1 MIFLGKRVSLKIFR
15 KISFQV
21 SGGQSGLSGQT
32 VRALGADGPRVFD
45 IYLISEVFGKGFREN
60 SLPVGQSAGF
70 RRTVCYLLR
79 NQTELCAAR
88 VDRADGPRPTRRQSA
103 GPRRTVCPA
112 QRAPLIAV
120 DFAFLPLE
128 FKREQ
133 SARYAFFT

>member
-1 MIFLGKRVSLKIFR
+1 VTIFLGKRVSLKIFR

-103 GPRRTVCPA
+103 GPRRTVREVLA
-112 QRAPLIAV
+112 
-120 DFAFLPLE
+120 DSLPSPTGTSDS
-128 FKREQ
+128 R
-133 SARYAFFT
+133 